1 MKRLKML
8 TATLIVI
15 ASLLQ
20 CGCSAKPEKEK
31 TEAWKISSFLGLD
44 NENIIFMTD
53 SIDELRT
60 ESEGAYSKY
69 NAAICFLSGDFDSFS
84 SLGNFSAETN
94 MYEECNFPSVEI
106 SEFEL
111 VEYTDTDNGNRDSK
125 TALYFNVTDSKC
137 EAMPEGEYY
146 YSIDSLV
153 WSRLDEYEPDEKYS
167 DAIAIVKWMADC
179 GGISWSNGVSA
190 DENFSFAVFRTVSRY
205 LQDKGMPVTDENL
218 KNTVKAMFGIENYT
232 PELYIDSEKVD
243 FYEIENGV
251 WKEKYDSAYVGATTA
266 MLSVKDVRQT
276 DEDNFEIDVQYYA
289 DAFEMIPSYKTTVYV
304 TVTGDGDVK
313 YSFPMAEITNQSEYK
328 PFVFGV

>member
-8 TATLIVI
+8 AAALIVI

-20 CGCSAKPEKEK
+20 CGCSDKPEK

-44 NENIIFMTD
+44 DENIIFATD
-53 SIDELRT
+53 SIDELRA
-60 ESEGAYSKY
+60 ESDGANSKY

-94 MYEECNFPSVEI
+94 MYEECNFPSAEI
-106 SEFEL
+106 SVFEL
-111 VEYTDTDNGNRDSK
+111 VEYTDNGNGASK
-125 TALYFNVTDSKC
+125 TALCFNVSGSKC

-167 DAIAIVKWMADC
+167 DAIAIVKRMADC
-179 GGISWSNGVSA
+179 GGISWNSGVSA

-232 PELYIDSEKVD
+232 PELYVDSEKVD

-266 MLSVKDVRQT
+266 MLSVTDVRQT

-289 DAFEMIPSYKTTVYV
+289 DAFEMIPSYK
-304 TVTGDGDVK
+304 
-313 YSFPMAEITNQSEYK
+313 Q
-328 PFVFGV
+328 PFMLL